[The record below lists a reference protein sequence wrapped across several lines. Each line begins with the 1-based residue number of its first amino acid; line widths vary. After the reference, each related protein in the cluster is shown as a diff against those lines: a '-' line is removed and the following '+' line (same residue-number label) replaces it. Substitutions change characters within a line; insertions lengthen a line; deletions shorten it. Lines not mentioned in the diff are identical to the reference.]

1 VAGGAQAAAGRAR
14 ELRARKTQDRAAA
27 TSPGSFGVLG
37 ATAPEP
43 TATAP
48 ASGVVFLWVEAGSL
62 SAAIAAFRSRGFERS
77 QSAGT
82 PSAPEIRSA

>member
-37 ATAPEP
+37 DSAPETAATAP
-43 TATAP
+43 T
-48 ASGVVFLWVEAGSL
+48 SGVVFLWVDAGL
-62 SAAIAAFRSRGFERS
+62 SAAVAALRARGFR
-77 QSAGT
+77 G
-82 PSAPEIRSA
+82 